1 MPDPA
6 NRRRNGPSRRVRLHR
21 TIAASL
27 VLVLAVAV
35 AVLVWRPLGPAAG
48 TSAGTFAAPLEHR
61 ASPPPQA
68 RDSGS
73 GAAPPQTSPA
83 GASARRAPSAPLTT
97 RPLHVPRSGDGQ
109 LTVLPVPGPQSGA
122 EGRVVRYAVYI
133 EGGLPVDGKDF
144 ARTVRDTLLDRRG
157 WQTQDHVH
165 FVSVSPREVAAGAP
179 VDVRVTL
186 ASPSLTDRLCAPLHT
201 NGQVSCW
208 DVRGQAVLNVRRWLL
223 GASTWGDDVAG
234 YRRYLV
240 NHEVGH
246 GIGHEHV
253 HCTGKSERAPV
264 MLQQTLRLEG
274 CTPWSWPTGAREGSP
289 APA

>member
-6 NRRRNGPSRRVRLHR
+6 NPRRNGPSRRVRLHR
-21 TIAASL
+21 TIAAAL

-48 TSAGTFAAPLEHR
+48 TSAASLEHR
-61 ASPPPQA
+61 ASPHPHA
-68 RDSGS
+68 RDARS
-73 GAAPPQTSPA
+73 GAAPRQPSPA
-83 GASARRAPSAPLTT
+83 TASARRAPSAPPTT
-97 RPLHVPRSGDGQ
+97 RPPDVPRSGDGQ
-109 LTVLPVPGPQSGA
+109 LTVLPVPGPQSTA

-133 EGGLPVDGKDF
+133 EGGLPVDGQEF

-186 ASPSLTDRLCAPLHT
+186 ASPSLTDRLCAPLQT

-208 DVRGQAVLNVRRWLL
+208 DMRGQAVLNVRRWLL
-223 GASTWGDDVAG
+223 GASTWGDDVVG

-253 HCTGKSERAPV
+253 HCAGKSDRAPV